1 MLIYIRRPCI
11 LRSIQNHTFTSL
23 SLPQFLASIIIF
35 TDWGKQGVTIPSPLK
50 EHRPRCSIYH
60 HDMYVQR

>member
-23 SLPQFLASIIIF
+23 SLPQFLANIIIF
-35 TDWGKQGVTIPSPLK
+35 TDWGKQGVTVGVAQECLHTIKTKICLLW
-50 EHRPRCSIYH
+50 
-60 HDMYVQR
+60 